1 MYFTIIKSHVMIES
15 SKGREMNSM
24 MKLIEMFLKEY
35 YGEFA
40 HREAK

>member
-1 MYFTIIKSHVMIES
+1 MYFTMIKTHDMIES
-15 SKGREMNSM
+15 SKGKEMNSM